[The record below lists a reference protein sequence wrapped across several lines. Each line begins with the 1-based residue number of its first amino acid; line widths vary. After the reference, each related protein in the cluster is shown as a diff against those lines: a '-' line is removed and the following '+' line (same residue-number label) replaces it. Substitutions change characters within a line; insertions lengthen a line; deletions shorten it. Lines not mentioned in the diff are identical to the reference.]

1 MKSLIKAAVIG
12 SVLAVP
18 ALSFAQ
24 TDAPQTDAPLTRAQ
38 VNADLAQF
46 RQNAPR
52 SGFGVDPYY
61 PASTQA
67 AEARIAAA
75 QNGSAV
81 AVGGVP
87 NDGSSAS
94 GSRPSVTPGAKSIY
108 FGQ

>member
-24 TDAPQTDAPLTRAQ
+24 TNAPLTRAQ

-87 NDGSSAS
+87 NEGSSAS

>member
-1 MKSLIKAAVIG
+1 MKSLIKAAVIA

-24 TDAPQTDAPLTRAQ
+24 SNAPLTRAQ
-38 VNADLAQF
+38 VQADLAQY

-61 PASTQA
+61 PASAQV

-75 QNGSAV
+75 QNKNAG
-81 AVGGVP
+81 AVGGVS
-87 NDGSSAS
+87 NDGSSVS
-94 GSRPSVTPGAKSIY
+94 GNRAAVSSGAKSIY